1 MTAMGKPE
9 VGSGRTGRR
18 LPFYPLLDRSI
29 MTIGTCT
36 GGRPEWPIRLQHSSM
51 ATDAA
56 GEELPMLPVIKRLA
70 LLGETLTGSAA
81 EQSEDSEDGPVELH
95 RVPAG
100 ARVRSARGSR
110 VWSAPLPRYKVTPA
124 CSRV

>member
-1 MTAMGKPE
+1 MTAMSKAK
-9 VGSGRTGRR
+9 VGSESTGRR

-36 GGRPEWPIRLQHSSM
+36 GSRPEWPVRLQHSGM
-51 ATDAA
+51 ATHAA
-56 GEELPMLPVIKRLA
+56 GEELSMLPVIKRLA
-70 LLGETLTGSAA
+70 LLGESPASSAA
-81 EQSEDSEDGPVELH
+81 EHSENSEDDPVELH

-110 VWSAPLPRYKVTPA
+110 EWSAPLPKNKVTPA
-124 CSRV
+124 CRRV